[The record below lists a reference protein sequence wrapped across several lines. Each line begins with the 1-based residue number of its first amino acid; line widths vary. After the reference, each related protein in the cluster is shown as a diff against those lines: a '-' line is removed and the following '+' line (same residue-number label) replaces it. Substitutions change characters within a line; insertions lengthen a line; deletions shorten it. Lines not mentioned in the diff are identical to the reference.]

1 MNGDKERNGAIGITI
16 ISSLMLG
23 SSYVAIKLGVGAYD
37 PFYLSAAAM
46 AMGVLACLIYM
57 AWKGTLVRSMT
68 NHKIFWIGSFLN
80 TGVVACQYIGLTLTT
95 ASSGGLIIGSNVL
108 FVTIM
113 SIFILHEPLR
123 MKRAVGLVLGFL
135 GLITIT
141 TKWDLGTVTGDVFVG
156 DLFMLLSAICIA
168 IIVILTPRA
177 MKGLSF
183 DQWTLSL
190 HMFLPFT
197 LLFVGLFVADQ
208 GSIGENALP
217 LFLYIGLVCTTVPTM
232 LWTKALPKIGVVTS
246 ATVLMLE
253 STFSV
258 LLSVVIL
265 NEALDAFVVVGALMT
280 FAAIFLVADD

>member
-1 MNGDKERNGAIGITI
+1 MNGNAERNGAIGITI

-46 AMGVLACLIYM
+46 AVGVAACLVFM

-68 NHKIFWIGSFLN
+68 KHRLFWLGSLLN
-80 TGVVACQYIGLTLTT
+80 TGVVGCQYIGLTLTT

-113 SIFILHEPLR
+113 SVVILHEGLKPKR
-123 MKRAVGLVLGFL
+123 MFGLALGFV

-141 TKWDLGTVTGDVFVG
+141 TKWDLGTVSGNVFIG
-156 DLFMLLSAICIA
+156 DLFMLFSAVCIA

-177 MKGLSF
+177 LRGLTF

-197 LLFVGLFVADQ
+197 LLFIGLFVVDQ
-208 GSIGENALP
+208 GSIGPNALAIF
-217 LFLYIGLVCTTVPTM
+217 LFIGLVCTTVPTLM
-232 LWTKALPKIGVVTS
+232 WTKALPKIGVVTS

-258 LLSVVIL
+258 LLSVVVL
-265 NEALDAFVVVGALMT
+265 NEALDAFVVTGAIMT
-280 FAAIFLVADD
+280 FVAIFLVADD

>member
-1 MNGDKERNGAIGITI
+1 MNGNEERNGAIGITI

-37 PFYLSAAAM
+37 PFYLSAVAM
-46 AMGVLACLIYM
+46 AFGVAACLIYM
-57 AWKGTLVRSMT
+57 AWKGTLVRSMAQ
-68 NHKIFWIGSFLN
+68 HRLFWLGSFLN
-80 TGVVACQYIGLTLTT
+80 TGVVGCQYIGLTLTT
-95 ASSGGLIIGSNVL
+95 ASAGGLIIGSNVL

-113 SIFILHEPLR
+113 SVFVLR
-123 MKRAVGLVLGFL
+123 EGLSKKRMAGLALGFV

-141 TKWDLGTVTGDVFVG
+141 TKWDIGTVSGDIFIG
-156 DLFMLLSAICIA
+156 DLFMLCSAICIA
-168 IIVILTPRA
+168 LIVILTPKALRD
-177 MKGLSF
+177 LTF

-197 LLFVGLFVADQ
+197 LFFIGLFFVDQ
-208 GSIGENALP
+208 GSIGTNAIP
-217 LFLYIGLVCTTVPTM
+217 VFLYIGLVCTTVPTL

-258 LLSVVIL
+258 LLSVVVL
-265 NEALDAFVVVGALMT
+265 NEALDAFVVGGAIMT
-280 FAAIFLVADD
+280 FVAIFLVADD